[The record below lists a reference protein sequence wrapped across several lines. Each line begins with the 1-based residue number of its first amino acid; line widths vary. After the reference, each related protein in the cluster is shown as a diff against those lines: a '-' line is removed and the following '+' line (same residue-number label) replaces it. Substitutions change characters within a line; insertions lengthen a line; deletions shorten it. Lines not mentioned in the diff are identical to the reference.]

1 MVPPTPTRLAMAV
14 TAVTVVVAVPCV
26 LHPLVGP
33 WTLLWIPAVLLMG
46 ALYLRVQNED
56 APDDGAPQDPDTA
69 PGTTRG
75 TRVRPVALPS
85 AVEDYD
91 LVFSAVVH
99 WQWDGHVDLRLRH
112 PVAPAVLA
120 IVTRAAELARGV
132 DPADHGMAE
141 CELAARLAVETAV
154 TGTGIVVWA
163 EDVALRLPEDDV
175 ERLRSMA
182 RIRKDRE
189 LREAVRDAEE
199 ELEELRETGIGLP
212 SRSTTGTG
220 LDAFEGRLDL
230 EEDGALMPSGPGSDV
245 DVEGYESYWWPAEGG
260 GQESVEHDVQVA
272 ILRGMIASLPAGA
285 DRAEFARAQV
295 EILERGGFGEVARR
309 VRAEF
314 PDLGDGAA
322 GTNGPS
328 GTEGG
333 S

>member
-1 MVPPTPTRLAMAV
+1 MLPLTPTRLAVAV
-14 TAVTVVVAVPCV
+14 TVATVVVAVPCV
-26 LHPLVGP
+26 LHPLIGP

-46 ALYLRVQNED
+46 ALYLRARAMGTEDDD
-56 APDDGAPQDPDTA
+56 APHGSDTA

-75 TRVRPVALPS
+75 TRVRPVALSS

-112 PVAPAVLA
+112 PVGPAVLA
-120 IVTRAAELARGV
+120 IVTRAAELAKGV

-199 ELEELRETGIGLP
+199 ELRETGVGLL
-212 SRSTTGTG
+212 SRSATDTG
-220 LDAFEGRLDL
+220 LDTFESPLDL
-230 EEDGALMPSGPGSDV
+230 EDGPVMPSGPGSDV
-245 DVEGYESYWWPAEGG
+245 DVEGYESYWWPAEDG
-260 GQESVEHDVQVA
+260 GQESVERDVQVA
-272 ILRGMIASLPAGA
+272 ILRGMIESLPGGA

-309 VRAEF
+309 VREEF
-314 PDLGDGAA
+314 PDLSGGAA
-322 GTNGPS
+322 GPNGRSEAEDGP
-328 GTEGG
+328 
-333 S
+333 